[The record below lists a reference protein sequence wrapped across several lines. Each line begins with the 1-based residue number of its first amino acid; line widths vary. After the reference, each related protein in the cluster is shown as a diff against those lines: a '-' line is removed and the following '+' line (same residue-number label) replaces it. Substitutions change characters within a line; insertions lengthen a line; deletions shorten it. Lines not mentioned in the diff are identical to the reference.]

1 MVRTGCDRGGDP
13 GPRVASRGSGSG
25 RLSQGAGTMVPME
38 ATSLRFAAAARLLG
52 RVARRRGLDVPGFRS
67 PPRLEGAD
75 RSLRRYASG
84 SVTVSVR
91 YRGRPWPAVLADMI
105 DGVVAANRLVGG
117 SADRTRTALWSAIEA
132 DAALAPGSRSP
143 VVVSAPAPG
152 GAGSSPRVG
161 LQRYPARLPVTP
173 AAPDAP
179 RRAAQGGR
187 APLRAVPTRH
197 VA

>member
-1 MVRTGCDRGGDP
+1 
-13 GPRVASRGSGSG
+13 
-25 RLSQGAGTMVPME
+25 MVPME

-75 RSLRRYASG
+75 RSLRRHVSG
-84 SVTVSVR
+84 SVTVSIR

-117 SADRTRTALWSAIEA
+117 AADRTRTALWSAVEA
-132 DAALAPGSRSP
+132 DAALAPGSH
-143 VVVSAPAPG
+143 APG
-152 GAGSSPRVG
+152 AGPRGASPPRSER
-161 LQRYPARLPVTP
+161 QRFPARLP
-173 AAPDAP
+173 AAPVAPADPP
-179 RRAAQGGR
+179 RRTR
-187 APLRAVPTRH
+187 RPPLRAVPTRH